1 MPKFVVW
8 FWPLHHQTAFHYITF
23 FLLLSFCG
31 SRVPTGFAFWEVYH
45 RKQPLYWTYS
55 WKTIEVRQRHQEVF
69 QTQICFSL
77 SLLVH
82 VLVMFPRWMIFAN
95 CWICKQSDRSPS
107 GGSDV
112 QVWTDD
118 TCSHCRGNESLAWRP
133 RQGNIKGDQ
142 FGIWLQ
148 NIWGMAEFTW
158 DGTCI
163 YFLWNLFNISTL
175 YVIFTM
181 HVIYILLYLYM
192 F

>member
-77 SLLVH
+77 SLLVQ
-82 VLVMFPRWMIFAN
+82 LDLSFQFWSCFPAEWSLQIVESANSLTEARQEAQMSKFELMIRAVTAEEMRAWLEDQGKETSKGINLAFG
-95 CWICKQSDRSPS
+95 CKIFE
-107 GGSDV
+107 
-112 QVWTDD
+112 VWLNLHNMALAFT
-118 TCSHCRGNESLAWRP
+118 SYEIFSIYLHC
-133 RQGNIKGDQ
+133 
-142 FGIWLQ
+142 
-148 NIWGMAEFTW
+148 M
-158 DGTCI
+158 
-163 YFLWNLFNISTL
+163 
-175 YVIFTM
+175 
-181 HVIYILLYLYM
+181 
-192 F
+192 